1 MEKLKMKFFNPSS
14 QHPARAVQ
22 AWQILVGMGINRQTI
37 TYEGLSLLMY
47 KKKAQGVLDRILG
60 HIAYHCS
67 DNALPALTSIVVGKR
82 RGTPG
87 RDIPVDLSIIDEERE
102 KVYNFDWYNLYP
114 PTENELKTAFENN
127 AQ

>member
-1 MEKLKMKFFNPSS
+1 MEKLKMKCFNPSS
-14 QHPARAVQ
+14 PHPARAVQ
-22 AWQILVGMGINRQTI
+22 AWQILVGMGMNRQTI

-67 DNALPALTSIVVGKR
+67 DNGLPALTSIVVGKR

-114 PTENELKTAFENN
+114 PTGNELKTAFENN
-127 AQ
+127 AK

>member
-67 DNALPALTSIVVGKR
+67 DNGLPALTSIVVGKR

-102 KVYNFDWYNLYP
+102 KVYNFDWYNQYP

-127 AQ
+127 AK